1 MCVVESVLLCSSQEL
16 NAEWFFWVV
25 SQTSQTFLFQHGS
38 PHQIIIYYFKSE
50 LIFML
55 LESVQPSVEPGIYK
69 ARIVQAKIEP
79 SSKHQE
85 QEGKAECV
93 R

>member
-1 MCVVESVLLCSSQEL
+1 
-16 NAEWFFWVV
+16 
-25 SQTSQTFLFQHGS
+25 
-38 PHQIIIYYFKSE
+38 
-50 LIFML
+50 ML

-79 SSKHQE
+79 SKHQE

>member
-1 MCVVESVLLCSSQEL
+1 
-16 NAEWFFWVV
+16 
-25 SQTSQTFLFQHGS
+25 
-38 PHQIIIYYFKSE
+38 
-50 LIFML
+50 ML

-69 ARIVQAKIEP
+69 ARIVHTKIEP

-85 QEGKAECV
+85 QEGEAECV